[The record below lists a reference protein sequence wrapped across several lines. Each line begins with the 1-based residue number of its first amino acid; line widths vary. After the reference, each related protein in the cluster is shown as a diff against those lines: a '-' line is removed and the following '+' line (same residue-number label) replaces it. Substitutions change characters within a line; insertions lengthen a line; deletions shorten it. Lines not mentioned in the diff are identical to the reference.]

1 MLRGPPARLLDG
13 LVPFGT
19 NAIMLRYLSVP
30 VQGVFVKKQ
39 ANVES
44 SPQPLRERI
53 LHAAM
58 ATFMEHGYVEAST
71 LKIATRA
78 QVSKRELY
86 ALFGNKQ
93 AMLSAC
99 IADRAG
105 RMQFPS
111 LLPPP
116 SSREELATMLS
127 RLGATALREVS
138 HPAVMA
144 VFRLAIVEAQ
154 RAPEVA
160 VALEAARQSIRTV
173 VHDLLAEAQSAG
185 LIGAG
190 DPGEMGS
197 RYLSLLWGDLMVSIL
212 LRIREAPGATEIDRR
227 VGKAVED
234 FLCLYPEPKGPA
246 RRVAPGDRN
255 KPRR

>member
-1 MLRGPPARLLDG
+1 
-13 LVPFGT
+13 
-19 NAIMLRYLSVP
+19 
-30 VQGVFVKKQ
+30 
-39 ANVES
+39 
-44 SPQPLRERI
+44 
-53 LHAAM
+53 
-58 ATFMEHGYVEAST
+58 MEHGYVEAST

-116 SSREELATMLS
+116 SSREELAAMLS

-160 VALEAARQSIRTV
+160 VTLEAARQSIRTV
-173 VHDLLAEAQSAG
+173 VRDILVEAQSAG

-190 DPGEMGS
+190 DPSDMGN
-197 RYLSLLWGDLMVSIL
+197 RYLALLWGDLMVSIL
-212 LRIREAPGATEIDRR
+212 LRIREAPGAAEIDRR
-227 VGKAVED
+227 VRKAAED
-234 FLCLYPEPKGPA
+234 FLSLYPEPKSPA
-246 RRVAPGDRN
+246 R
-255 KPRR
+255 PRRQSRG